1 VLILDEPTNDLD
13 IETLELLE
21 SLLQNYSGTL
31 FLVSHDREFLDN
43 VVTQVIAFEG
53 NGILREYVGGYEDWV
68 RAKGYLKAA
77 AKEQA
82 AKSQQIAPSK
92 AREVREQPTRIK
104 LDYKEI
110 RELDEL
116 PQKIELLER
125 EQAAITCQLDTA
137 DFYLNQP
144 EKARSLHERFAK
156 IEEELMNCLA
166 RWEELEAKRRV
177 NGQKS

>member
-1 VLILDEPTNDLD
+1 M
-13 IETLELLE
+13 
-21 SLLQNYSGTL
+21 LLQNYSGTL

-68 RAKGYLKAA
+68 RAKGYLKTA

-82 AKSQQIAPSK
+82 AKSQQTSPNK
-92 AREVREQPTRIK
+92 EREVREPPTRIK

-125 EQAAITCQLDTA
+125 EQAAITHQLGTA
-137 DFYLNQP
+137 DFYLKKKK
-144 EKARSLHERFAK
+144 KAKALHERFAG
-156 IEEELMNCLA
+156 IEEELMNRLA
-166 RWEELEAKRRV
+166 RWEELEQNAR
-177 NGQKS
+177 